1 MTIGGNTEFPEQVRK
16 LIRFNYINVSVSIFI
31 CILLFVLLFFFQNSP
46 AVLAASLVFF
56 TGISVYNFIHMKRST
71 SVVKQE
77 FINNKKEIN
86 RQHRSTRSLELRNRN
101 FIYNISH
108 EIRTPLTSVLGF
120 SEMLLEEEPDPGRVR
135 KLNNIQVS
143 CNNLL
148 TLVNQIL
155 DYSDM
160 EQGNLRIDRREFSIK
175 DLVEKI
181 DLRYKDLAE
190 KKGIAFYS
198 SVDTGGKEWFVSD
211 ERLITKVLN
220 SILDNAVKFTE
231 EGRVS
236 FDIRYQNRSLDV
248 YVSDTGIG
256 IDKGVREMVY
266 DAYYQAEPTQTRK
279 YSGVGLGLALSRK
292 IIKLM
297 GGKIDLDSSVGRGTA
312 FSIVIPVDEA
322 DNMKGVQA
330 RRDSGRSKGWEKGD
344 MVKGWFSSLDNPVR
358 DSKYLKRAIQK
369 MPSRIG
375 QLREAIQN
383 SDEEQGAKVIHEIKG
398 LSGMVG
404 MKDIYDISA
413 HVNDIIKKEG
423 YDPYLVGRSY
433 DRMEEIIK
441 SIPAGYFMNGTD
453 AMNSRVFASVL
464 IVEDDDINL
473 QMLVDYLAD
482 TGIESDTAR
491 NGKEALE
498 KLARKKYNAVLLDV
512 EMPILNGLSTLR
524 IIRSNRDYNS
534 IQVAFITAEAEYEFE
549 QKCREAGCDEFIQ
562 KPVTRK
568 VLCDKVVKLVH
579 KSNFSKASPYS

>member
-1 MTIGGNTEFPEQVRK
+1 MTIGGNTEYPEQVRR

-31 CILLFVLLFFFQNSP
+31 CILIFILLFFFQNSP

-56 TGISVYNFIHMKRST
+56 TGISVYNFIHMRRSAG
-71 SVVKQE
+71 VVKQE
-77 FINNKKEIN
+77 FINIKKEIK
-86 RQHRSTRSLELRNRN
+86 RQHQSTRSLELRNKN

-120 SEMLLEEEPDPGRVR
+120 SEMLLEEESDPGRVR

-160 EQGNLRIDRREFSIK
+160 EQGNLRIDKGVFSVK
-175 DLVEKI
+175 DLAEKI
-181 DLRYKDLAE
+181 DSRYKDFAE

-211 ERLITKVLN
+211 ERLIIKVLN
-220 SILDNAVKFTE
+220 SILDNAVKFTD

-236 FDIRYQNRSLDV
+236 FDIRYQNRNLDV
-248 YVSDTGIG
+248 YVSDTGVG
-256 IDKGVREMVY
+256 IDKGVRDMVY

-279 YSGVGLGLALSRK
+279 HSGVGLGLALSRK
-292 IIKLM
+292 VIELM

-322 DNMKGVQA
+322 DNMEGVQI
-330 RRDSGRSKGWEKGD
+330 RRGSGRSKEQEKGE
-344 MVKGWFSSLDNPVR
+344 MVKGWFSSLENPGR

-369 MPSRIG
+369 MPSRID

-423 YDPYLVGRSY
+423 YDPYLVGRSC

-441 SIPAGYFMNGTD
+441 SIPPGYFMEGGE
-453 AMNSRVFASVL
+453 MPPRVFASVL

-549 QKCREAGCDEFIQ
+549 QKCREAGCDEFMQ

-568 VLCDKVVKLVH
+568 VLCDRVMKLVH
-579 KSNFSKASPYS
+579 KSNFSKAFPYA